1 MISKALQK
9 LSGCNADSHP
19 ACNTKRIRITLQL
32 LFGIC
37 ALCTFFLS
45 APGTVGA
52 ETLEHSTPLDANTD
66 ATQPPPSEQ
75 PACQDLRNSV
85 IAHRNME
92 HGVHLA
98 PRRLSKSELENLRR
112 VIREHARNN
121 PLQTAVNN

>member
-9 LSGCNADSHP
+9 LSGCNAYSHP
-19 ACNTKRIRITLQL
+19 ACNIKRIRLTLQL

-45 APGTVGA
+45 APSTVGA
-52 ETLEHSTPLDANTD
+52 QTLEYSTPLDANTE
-66 ATQPPPSEQ
+66 ATQPIPAEL

-92 HGVHLA
+92 YGARLT
-98 PRRLSKSELENLRR
+98 PRRLSKNELENLRR